1 MPFSVQNLACQR
13 ADRLIFEKLSFTLAP
28 GEAIWVQG
36 RNGVGKSS
44 LLRICARLLRPAA
57 GQICWQGEDIFKDAE
72 VYGAASH
79 YVGHQDALKSVMTV
93 RENISFWAEYHG
105 AADVDTALQDFELE
119 KLADTPAGLLSQGQK
134 KRSNLA
140 RLAASQATLW
150 ILDEPLSAL
159 DRHFIELFRERLR
172 RHLEAGGMALF
183 ATHQD
188 LGLAGIRHIDLDG
201 GGG

>member
-13 ADRLIFEKLSFTLAP
+13 ADQLIFEKLSFTLAP

-36 RNGVGKSS
+36 RNGAGKSS

-159 DRHFIELFRERLR
+159 DRHFIELFRDRLQ
-172 RHLEAGGMALF
+172 RHLEAGGMAIF

-188 LGLAGIRHIDLDG
+188 LGLEGIHHIDLDG